1 LDDRAERL
9 SGSSATVR
17 PDVAT
22 TAGSAARRVNAEATS
37 SMLDRISEHCCR
49 HERQLSDFEHVF
61 GLDRSRRVDDNLV
74 ELHRNMA

>member
-1 LDDRAERL
+1 
-9 SGSSATVR
+9 
-17 PDVAT
+17 
-22 TAGSAARRVNAEATS
+22 
-37 SMLDRISEHCCR
+37 MLDRISEHCCR